1 MIKGLLARKDSCPML
16 VGGVN
21 SAAPTDGLSQSLNN
35 QPPTPGLDRTLPGTP
50 MLPLT
55 LRSTDVV
62 LVRHG
67 ETAWSRSGQHTGSTD
82 IPLTPAGEL
91 AARALAPFLE
101 QLTFARVF
109 CSPLARARRTAELAG
124 FGTRLELDADLMEWN
139 YGAYE
144 GRTSAEIQA
153 TTPGWL
159 VFRDG
164 CPDGE
169 RSLGCGRA
177 RGLRWWWP
185 MAICCGCW
193 RPAGWICLPWP
204 AAIFCSTQLRSASSA
219 TTEARRRWGV
229 GTHH

>member
-1 MIKGLLARKDSCPML
+1 
-16 VGGVN
+16 
-21 SAAPTDGLSQSLNN
+21 
-35 QPPTPGLDRTLPGTP
+35 

-169 RSLGCGRA
+169 SPEAVGARVDRVIARLRQGAGPSLVVAHGRLLRLLAPRWLDLPPLAGRHFLLDTTKTSLLSDDRDTPALGCWNA
-177 RGLRWWWP
+177 PWACLE
-185 MAICCGCW
+185 GCLQ
-193 RPAGWICLPWP
+193 PP
-204 AAIFCSTQLRSASSA
+204 AAAGHAKKGGLPPS
-219 TTEARRRWGV
+219 
-229 GTHH
+229 

>member
-124 FGTRLELDADLMEWN
+124 FGTRLELTKA
-139 YGAYE
+139 APAQKS
-144 GRTSAEIQA
+144 R
-153 TTPGWL
+153 
-159 VFRDG
+159 R
-164 CPDGE
+164 
-169 RSLGCGRA
+169 RR
-177 RGLRWWWP
+177 R
-185 MAICCGCW
+185 
-193 RPAGWICLPWP
+193 AGWS
-204 AAIFCSTQLRSASSA
+204 FA
-219 TTEARRRWGV
+219 TAVPTGKARRRWGR
-229 GTHH
+229 GWIG